1 MYKKLVLLV
10 LLCLWSTSNSFSQ
23 EANKQSVSTDSLQ
36 KSVNHLK
43 KEIEILKRLK
53 INGWIQAQYQVAD
66 SSGVDNLDGGKFPVN
81 VDSRFMIR
89 RGRFKLTYDHYNV
102 QYVAQLN
109 MTERF
114 INIADI
120 YAKYTEPYIK
130 WFSFQIGVM
139 NRPFGYDIQLSSQ
152 HRESPERARYTQV
165 LTPNERDMGAE
176 IIVEAP
182 KTSKFHG
189 LSFTSGFFNGTG
201 LTIPAVNISDIDSKK
216 DLISR
221 LAYYNSYNQG
231 KNKYGIGFSNYYGYE
246 RVATANL
253 FDQITSNGTNEKQF
267 VKSDNIKDN
276 TGSYSK
282 RIYSGFE
289 GLYSFKS
296 FFGTTTLRG
305 EYVFGQQ
312 PGSKSS
318 TRSPQD
324 LTSGDTYLRKFDGF
338 YAYFIQR
345 IGESKHDV
353 SVKYEWYDPNTKVSG
368 NNISAVNNFSAA
380 DIKYSALGLTYIF
393 NLNVN
398 YKIMLNYN
406 MVTNET
412 TKNVAGY
419 SKDLKDNIFTARFQ
433 IRF

>member
-1 MYKKLVLLV
+1 MYKKIILITVLCFWGV
-10 LLCLWSTSNSFSQ
+10 LKGHSQ
-23 EANKQSVSTDSLQ
+23 EISNDSLQ
-36 KSVNHLK
+36 KSINHLN
-43 KEIEILKRLK
+43 KEVDILKRLK

-66 SSGVDNLDGGKFPVN
+66 SAGVDNLDGGKFPTN

-89 RGRFKLTYDHYNV
+89 RGRFKLTYDHNNV
-102 QYVAQLN
+102 QYVMQLN

-120 YAKYTEPYIK
+120 YAKYTEPYTK
-130 WFSFQIGVM
+130 WLSLQMGVM

-152 HRESPERARYTQV
+152 YRESPERARYTQI

-182 KTSKFHG
+182 KNSKYHG

-221 LAYYNSYNQG
+221 LAYYSSYNQG
-231 KNKYGIGFSNYYGYE
+231 KNKYGLGVSNYYGYE
-246 RVATANL
+246 RAATANV
-253 FDQITSNGTNEKQF
+253 FDQVVLNDVNEKEF
-267 VKSDNIKDN
+267 TKSDNIIDK
-276 TGSYSK
+276 TGKYSK
-282 RIYSGFE
+282 RIYTGFE
-289 GLYSFKS
+289 ALYSFKT
-296 FFGTTTLRG
+296 FLGTTTLRG

-312 PGSKSS
+312 PGSKGS
-318 TRSPQD
+318 TRSPQE
-324 LTSGDTYLRKFDGF
+324 LTVGDTYLRKFDGF

-353 SVKYEWYDPNTKVSG
+353 SLKYEWYDPNTEISG
-368 NNISAVNNFSAA
+368 NNINIKNNFSAA

-412 TKNVAGY
+412 SKNLVGY
-419 SKDLKDNIFTARFQ
+419 SKDLKDNIFTARVQ